1 MLLGDPNGRVHK
13 SVAGSF
19 SPRKI
24 MAPLYRTVQLVL
36 SNVTVHPASV
46 RTQIPN
52 SEAIDRSGIMCP
64 VSTVRSPSIL
74 MSYTMCVDTTIRPSA
89 NATFSGCVVGRLLTT
104 GVPSIIK
111 IWVAPES
118 AMASYVS
125 RRNPANPAFS
135 VVTRWLSA
143 CALNDFRECAKH
155 QRNSVAI
162 SWLLSYAVKGINK

>member
-1 MLLGDPNGRVHK
+1 M
-13 SVAGSF
+13 
-19 SPRKI
+19 
-24 MAPLYRTVQLVL
+24 QLFL

-46 RTQIPN
+46 STQMPN

-64 VSTVRSPSIL
+64 VSTVRSPLIL
-74 MSYTMCVDTTIRPSA
+74 MSHMCVDKTILPSA

-104 GVPSIIK
+104 GVPSITK

-135 VVTRWLSA
+135 VFTRWLRA
-143 CALNDFRECAKH
+143 RALNDCRECLVFVTLEMTT
-155 QRNSVAI
+155 VA
-162 SWLLSYAVKGINK
+162 SSSTSLTSADEHTLMGYDECFLT